1 MTPELKHALETIRD
15 ECRKNYWLEEVEDD
29 GD

>member
-1 MTPELKHALETIRD
+1 MTPELRRALEVIRG